1 MRVLAHLHK
10 QRTAEDRS
18 RPKPAPPAV
27 AVAQSRIQS
36 RTERR
41 HSEIHTLRTKGM
53 NITAVAEQL
62 RLNCT
67 TVRKFVRSAPL
78 EIYTG
83 QPVKGHVDWIDP
95 LRILCAAG
103 RRVVTSQRFRMMNS
117 RHLGMAAASERYD
130 ASWKI
135 GARRNHHQPSDAS
148 CRVHR
153 RYAGF
158 CCPVAASST
167 MPNPCSSPICVG
179 AAASWRQAGDWRS
192 VSWSWSASDV
202 GPNSKAG

>member
-1 MRVLAHLHK
+1 MLAHLRK
-10 QRTAEDRS
+10 QRTADDRS
-18 RPKPAPPAV
+18 QPKPAPPAV

-36 RTERR
+36 RNERR

-53 NITAVAEQL
+53 NITAIAEQL
-62 RLNCT
+62 RLNRT
-67 TVRKFVRSAPL
+67 TVRKFVRVSSAGDLHRP
-78 EIYTG
+78 T
-83 QPVKGHVDWIDP
+83 VKGHVDWIDS

-103 RRVVTSQRFRMMNS
+103 TRVVTSQRFCMMNS

-167 MPNPCSSPICVG
+167 MPNPCSSPMCVG